1 MSGLTKHRGAAV
13 LIAASSGRAL
23 AAAARRAGFRPLVAD
38 LFDDSDTRG
47 LCAASLIAGDWRTGF
62 SRDPLIAALETL
74 AEANSPIGLVYGA
87 GFEDRPSLLEELA
100 ARWSL
105 FGNPADRLRRA
116 KDPMALAALC
126 QARGV
131 PHPDIS
137 LALPDPCDGWLVKSV
152 GGAGGSHVAPARA
165 SRPAGENVYFQRF
178 APGEPISVQ
187 CLCDGSRAISLGLS
201 RQWTAPAPDEPFRY
215 GGCVRPAGLAADLER
230 RLADAACAIVG
241 AQGLVGLNSVDFL
254 VDGDIFHLIEVNP
267 RPGAAIDIFE
277 DGEGRLFQAHI
288 DACLGR
294 LPIRALEF
302 NAASAAAIAYA
313 QQDIGAMP
321 QLDWP
326 DWTADR
332 QKPQSVVGLYDPLC
346 TIKACAAQ
354 TSAARALVEARAGAL
369 VDAINC
375 KLGGEA
381 S

>member
-1 MSGLTKHRGAAV
+1 MSGLTTHAGAAV

-38 LFDDSDTRG
+38 LFDDCDTRS
-47 LCAASLIAGDWRTGF
+47 LCAASLIAGDWRAGF

-74 AEANSPIGLVYGA
+74 AKAASPIGLVYGA
-87 GFEDRPSLLEELA
+87 GFEDRPLLLEEIA
-100 ARWSL
+100 GRWPV
-105 FGNPADRLRRA
+105 FGNTPDRLRRA

-126 QARGV
+126 HALGV
-131 PHPDIS
+131 PHPEIR
-137 LALPDPCDGWLVKSV
+137 LGLPNPCGGWLVKSV
-152 GGAGGSHVAPARA
+152 GGAGGSHVAPAGSA
-165 SRPAGENVYFQRF
+165 RPENESIYFQRLV
-178 APGEPISVQ
+178 PGQPISVQ
-187 CLCDGSRAISLGLS
+187 CLCDGSRAIALGLS
-201 RQWTAPAPDEPFRY
+201 RQWTTPAPDEPFRY
-215 GGCVRPAGLAADLER
+215 GGCVRPAGLSPDLET

-254 VDGDIFHLIEVNP
+254 VEDNDFYLIEVNP
-267 RPGAAIDIFE
+267 RPGAALDIFE
-277 DGEGRLFQAHI
+277 DREGRLFQAHI

-294 LPIRALEF
+294 LPVRPLEF
-302 NAASAAAIAYA
+302 EAATAAAIAYA
-313 QQDIGAMP
+313 QRDIAAMP
-321 QLDWP
+321 ELDWP

-332 QKPQSVVGLYDPLC
+332 QKPQSAVGLYDPLC

-369 VDAINC
+369 FDAINC